1 MAGAISLEYFERV
14 WRAAFRRARS
24 PVEGVE
30 LPDAAAREIVEDV
43 FDRLLSRYRDM
54 PAEAEFSSEALEA
67 AVETARH
74 RVAGERTAA
83 GDPQL
88 HHLSDDKRYPANLD
102 LDRLQKRDAGNA
114 FTDREWNGLD
124 PLLRPLAF
132 HLLQRKGITG
142 ADAEDVYIETFTELA
157 KLRASD
163 QKAPI
168 ESVVL
173 FEETIPLFSKMIGFR
188 AIDWRRRQG
197 ALKNQP
203 NTQHSIEDLTER
215 EDHAMQFED
224 ERSSPGSQ
232 IGDLSFD
239 EIYRQCEECL
249 STFEWE
255 LVFAI
260 YVAQSATMG
269 ELLEQDKILAQLEL
283 QRRDSTSKKRRIL
296 NDHLERALKKLAKC
310 LQN

>member
-1 MAGAISLEYFERV
+1 MAGAISLEFFERV
-14 WRAAFRRARS
+14 WRAAFRRARN
-24 PVEGVE
+24 PVEGVQ
-30 LPDAAAREIVEDV
+30 LPDTAAREIVEDV

-54 PAEAEFSSEALEA
+54 PGEAEFSSEALEA
-67 AVETARH
+67 AAETARH
-74 RVAGERTAA
+74 RVANDRTES

-88 HHLSDDKRYPANLD
+88 HHLADDKRYTANLD
-102 LDRLQKRDAGNA
+102 LDRLQKRDGENA
-114 FTDREWNGLD
+114 FRDREWNGLD

-132 HLLQRKGITG
+132 HLLQRKGIKG

-157 KLRASD
+157 KLRPSD

-168 ESVVL
+168 ESVLL
-173 FEETIPLFSKMIGFR
+173 FEETVPLFSKMIGFR

-203 NTQHSIEDLTER
+203 NTQHSVEELTER

-224 ERSSPGSQ
+224 ERSSPGAQ
-232 IGDLSFD
+232 VGDLSFD

-249 STFEWE
+249 DELEWE
-255 LVFAI
+255 LVFAV
-260 YVAQSATMG
+260 YVAQTATMG
-269 ELLEQDKILAQLEL
+269 ELIEKDEILAKLDL
-283 QRRDSTSKKRRIL
+283 QQRDSTSKKRRIL

>member
-14 WRAAFRRARS
+14 WRAAFRRARN
-24 PVEGVE
+24 PVEGVQ
-30 LPDAAAREIVEDV
+30 LPDAAATEVVEDV

-54 PAEAEFSSEALEA
+54 PGEAEFSSEALEA
-67 AVETARH
+67 AAETARH
-74 RVAGERTAA
+74 RVATERTAA
-83 GDPQL
+83 KDPQL
-88 HHLSDDKRYPANLD
+88 YHLADDKRYGANLD
-102 LDRLQKRDAGNA
+102 LDRLQKRDADNA

-168 ESVVL
+168 ESILV
-173 FEETIPLFSKMIGFR
+173 FEEAVPLFSKMIGFR

-203 NTQHSIEDLTER
+203 NTQHSVEELTER

-224 ERSSPGSQ
+224 SGSTPGGQ

-249 STFEWE
+249 EPFEWE
-255 LVFAI
+255 LVFVI

-269 ELLEQDKILAQLEL
+269 ELLEKDEMLAKLDL
-283 QRRDSTSKKRRIL
+283 QPRDSTSKKRRIL